1 VTTLYISHRL
11 EEIFAVGDAVTI
23 LRDGQHVITRALAG
37 LAIPEIV
44 ELMVGR
50 TIANLN
56 VFRKDSPVYGEALG
70 VSGLKVSRDSPEL
83 SFSVRN
89 GEIVGIAGLVG
100 SGRTEV
106 VRAIFGADLKAAGE
120 IRVDGEVVEINSPKD
135 AVNAGLCLATEDRK
149 TQGLMLDM
157 SCAQNSTI
165 TDLHRI
171 SRNGLILKKV
181 EDGNARRLV
190 QELRIKTPSIHHVV
204 RTFSGGNQQKVV
216 IAKWLFRGP
225 KVLIFD
231 EPTRGIDV
239 GAKAEIYEL
248 VWKLA
253 AAGKG
258 ILVVSSDLPELMGI
272 CHRIIVLSAGKIAGE
287 VTRNEFDESK
297 ILSLAYKEYSRVR
310 KH

>member
-1 VTTLYISHRL
+1 
-11 EEIFAVGDAVTI
+11 
-23 LRDGQHVITRALAG
+23 
-37 LAIPEIV
+37 
-44 ELMVGR
+44 
-50 TIANLN
+50 
-56 VFRKDSPVYGEALG
+56 
-70 VSGLKVSRDSPEL
+70 
-83 SFSVRN
+83 
-89 GEIVGIAGLVG
+89 
-100 SGRTEV
+100 

-120 IRVDGEVVEINSPKD
+120 IRIDGKSVEIKSPKD
-135 AVNAGLCLATEDRK
+135 AVSAGICLATEDRK
-149 TQGLMLDM
+149 LQGLMLDM
-157 SCAQNSTI
+157 TCAQNSTI
-165 TDLHRI
+165 TDLRKI

-181 EDGNARRLV
+181 EDSNSRRLV
-190 QELRIKTPSIHHVV
+190 QELRIKTPSIHQAV

-258 ILVVSSDLPELMGI
+258 MLVVSSDLPELMGI

-287 VTRNEFDESK
+287 VAREEFDESR

-310 KH
+310 ED

>member
-1 VTTLYISHRL
+1 
-11 EEIFAVGDAVTI
+11 
-23 LRDGQHVITRALAG
+23 
-37 LAIPEIV
+37 
-44 ELMVGR
+44 
-50 TIANLN
+50 
-56 VFRKDSPVYGEALG
+56 
-70 VSGLKVSRDSPEL
+70 L

-100 SGRTEV
+100 SGRTEA

-120 IRVDGEVVEINSPKD
+120 IRIDGKSVEIKSPKD
-135 AVNAGLCLATEDRK
+135 AVSAGICLATEDRK
-149 TQGLMLDM
+149 LQGLMLDM
-157 SCAQNSTI
+157 TCAQNSTI
-165 TDLHRI
+165 TDLRKI

-181 EDGNARRLV
+181 EDSNSRRLV
-190 QELRIKTPSIHHVV
+190 QELRIMTPSIHQAV

-287 VTRNEFDESK
+287 VAREEFDEGR

-310 KH
+310 ED

>member
-1 VTTLYISHRL
+1 
-11 EEIFAVGDAVTI
+11 
-23 LRDGQHVITRALAG
+23 
-37 LAIPEIV
+37 
-44 ELMVGR
+44 
-50 TIANLN
+50 
-56 VFRKDSPVYGEALG
+56 
-70 VSGLKVSRDSPEL
+70 
-83 SFSVRN
+83 
-89 GEIVGIAGLVG
+89 
-100 SGRTEV
+100 

-120 IRVDGEVVEINSPKD
+120 IRIDGKSVEIKSPKD
-135 AVNAGLCLATEDRK
+135 AVSAGICLATEDRK
-149 TQGLMLDM
+149 LQGLMLDM
-157 SCAQNSTI
+157 TCAQNSTI
-165 TDLHRI
+165 TDLRKI

-181 EDGNARRLV
+181 EDSNSRRLV
-190 QELRIKTPSIHHVV
+190 QELRIKTPSIHQAV

-287 VTRNEFDESK
+287 VAREEFDESR

-310 KH
+310 ED

>member
-1 VTTLYISHRL
+1 
-11 EEIFAVGDAVTI
+11 VTI
-23 LRDGQHVITRALAG
+23 LRDGQHVITRPLEG
-37 LAIPEIV
+37 LGIPKIV

-50 TIANLN
+50 ELAQHDAFRGDSTI
-56 VFRKDSPVYGEALG
+56 SGEALG
-70 VSGLKVSRDSPEL
+70 VSGLKVTSHSPEL
-83 SFSVRN
+83 SFSVAK

-100 SGRTEV
+100 SGRTEA
-106 VRAIFGADLKAAGE
+106 VRAIFGADIKAAGE
-120 IRVDGEVVEINSPKD
+120 IRIDGEPVEIASPRD
-135 AVNAGLCLATEDRK
+135 AVSAGLCLATEDRK

-165 TDLHRI
+165 TSLGKI
-171 SRNGLILKKV
+171 SRNGLISRKA
-181 EDGNARRLV
+181 EDDSAQRLV
-190 QELRIKTPSIHHVV
+190 RELRIKTPSIHQAV

-248 VWKLA
+248 LWKFA
-253 AAGKG
+253 AERKG
-258 ILVVSSDLPELMGI
+258 VLVVSSDLPELMSI
-272 CHRIIVLSAGKIAGE
+272 CHRIIVFSDGKIAGE
-287 VTRNEFDESK
+287 IPREQFDESR

-310 KH
+310 QY